1 MVTATSFTAIAD
13 PPEIAKAN
21 PIHGDAGKKFGYDGA
36 IVAGISTYGW
46 ATTAIIAELG
56 EEWLEQGWSET
67 FYRAGVYLDD
77 VLTTTVE
84 ADLEAGS
91 GIYSIDQRNQAGTA
105 TVTGACGLGLA
116 PWANEFDLPTRRA
129 AEAAVERPP
138 KLDPT
143 QVPTFEDYPPMA
155 CDLTRDRAV
164 SWSTDRLADTD
175 PRYLNGDTPLAHPS
189 WAPGQMTPLIRHSY
203 RFGIGVHAV
212 GRVQHLAPIRAG
224 QTVTVAGRWT
234 DAWVKKGRQWST
246 TDAVFLDDA
255 GTELAHCRQTVV
267 FLA

>member
-1 MVTATSFTAIAD
+1 M
-13 PPEIAKAN
+13 
-21 PIHGDAGKKFGYDGA
+21 
-36 IVAGISTYGW
+36 
-46 ATTAIIAELG
+46 ATTKTRRSSSSIDVVVLGGGMVGSVIASDLAANRGLKVTVVDARPEALKRCAA
-56 EEWLEQGWSET
+56 
-67 FYRAGVYLDD
+67 RAPKKIA
-77 VLTTTVE
+77 TVE